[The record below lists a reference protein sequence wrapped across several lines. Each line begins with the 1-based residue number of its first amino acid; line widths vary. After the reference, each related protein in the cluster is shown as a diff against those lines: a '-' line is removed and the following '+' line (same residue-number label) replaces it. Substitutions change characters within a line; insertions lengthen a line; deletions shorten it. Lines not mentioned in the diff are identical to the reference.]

1 MEIKHIILGLLE
13 GVVWYFFIYY
23 LLTTI
28 KKPDRNLWI
37 ASAVLLVLLYVG
49 FVLCPW
55 VRHTPAW
62 QGL

>member
-1 MEIKHIILGLLE
+1 MELKHIILGLLE

-23 LLTTI
+23 LLDTI

-37 ASAVLLVLLYVG
+37 ASGILLGLFYLG

-62 QGL
+62 LQL

>member
-1 MEIKHIILGLLE
+1 MELKHMLLGLLE
-13 GVVWYFFIYY
+13 AVVWYFFLYY
-23 LLTTI
+23 LLLTL

-37 ASAVLLVLLYVG
+37 ASAVLLALFYLG
-49 FVLCPW
+49 FILCPW

>member
-1 MEIKHIILGLLE
+1 MEFKQIILGLLE

-23 LLTTI
+23 LLDTLR
-28 KKPDRNLWI
+28 KSDRNLWI
-37 ASAVLLVLLYVG
+37 ASAVLLGLFYLG

-62 QGL
+62 QNL